1 MFYLGFGNACNYQNL
16 RGDSLTYETG
26 KDRPAIHLFQQS
38 NCILL
43 VNCNGIQF
51 LIHTVWVPLLP
62 NTAYN
67 KVKILTS
74 HKVTL
79 DYAISNVN
87 PRIFRTR
94 TLTASSPFTSLKK
107 QKNGNGNNASNS
119 GGSFLLKYEYKLW
132 VHTTTES
139 YVVNIIIPATHTHT
153 QLWYQSAA
161 AQCLLLLSGAGS
173 LITTEEPEKKK
184 KKVLEILFF

>member
-153 QLWYQSAA
+153 HSCDISQQLHSV
-161 AQCLLLLSGAGS
+161 SSSS
-173 LITTEEPEKKK
+173 L
-184 KKVLEILFF
+184 VLAVW